1 MNITNNVSPQQ
12 PTRSKSYGPAKTHS
26 NISEVK
32 KEELKFRPIINQ
44 TWTYTYNAAQ
54 VISKYLKPLSK
65 NEYTIDDTQVFSK
78 HIKDLSP
85 LQEDEKDV
93 LYDVEAL
100 FTNISIH

>member
-1 MNITNNVSPQQ
+1 MYPHNNQ
-12 PTRSKSYGPAKTHS
+12 PAKSYGTVKMHS

-54 VISKYLKPLSK
+54 VISKYLKPLSR

-78 HIKDLSP
+78 HIKDLPP
-85 LQEDEKDV
+85 LQEDEEDV
-93 LYDVEAL
+93 LYDAEAL
-100 FTNISIH
+100 FTNTSIH